1 MVMMN
6 NDEYTDEPQKP
17 YEPPLSEVLDYH
29 VMCASGAAL
38 EIADQNGHP
47 FLTHNSSDFVHK
59 ITGQARPV
67 FCLVFAGDNANEV
80 GQRISHYARELLKI
94 SPENKEANTD

>member
-1 MVMMN
+1 MMN
-6 NDEYTDEPQKP
+6 NEEYNEPIPKA
-17 YEPPLSEVLDYH
+17 YEPPISEVLDYH

-47 FLTHNSSDFVHK
+47 FLTHNSSDFMHK

-67 FCLVFAGDNANEV
+67 FCLLFAGDNANEV
-80 GQRISHYARELLKI
+80 GQRISHFARELLKI
-94 SPENKEANTD
+94 PTEKPSDENS